1 MLLDGFFIFLNDDF
15 FLLDG
20 LFLLLR
26 DILLVLGN
34 LLDFLFVLG
43 DLLNFGQL
51 FGLGFQE
58 GLLGELKSQP
68 EFFVFVA
75 SHINQ
80 LRLVQLIAFIDIE
93 EFQVVVRVHHILSHN
108 SILDLA

>member
-1 MLLDGFFIFLNDDF
+1 MALLLLLDGFFIFLNDDF

-58 GLLGELKSQP
+58 GLLGELKS
-68 EFFVFVA
+68 
-75 SHINQ
+75 
-80 LRLVQLIAFIDIE
+80 
-93 EFQVVVRVHHILSHN
+93 
-108 SILDLA
+108 